1 MKHYHHIVTNFDSN
15 TPFWHKV
22 VGNFMFLFGITK
34 ITFRGNLLTI
44 DDYKKA
50 KEVLQKGDIILV
62 GQHKRISK
70 YFIQG
75 PVTHAALCVS
85 KHRLVHALADG
96 VMCTNLKKM
105 IKEYDTLII
114 LRPKTDPAKSKEI
127 TGKAIAYIKN
137 QIGKPFNFL
146 IEEGEEKFYCTELV
160 NNAYRETGFDTGL
173 ANHKKFGPQIIEK
186 IIKIKNPL
194 RPTDFLKGN
203 FEIIY
208 MSEALEY
215 NDKGEIVFTGI
226 K

>member
-1 MKHYHHIVTNFDSN
+1 
-15 TPFWHKV
+15 
-22 VGNFMFLFGITK
+22 MFLFGITK
-34 ITFRGNLLTI
+34 ITFRGNLLTLE
-44 DDYKKA
+44 DYKKT
-50 KEVLQKGDIILV
+50 KKVLKKGDILLV
-62 GQHKRISK
+62 GQHKRISR

-85 KHRLVHALADG
+85 KHRLVHAMADG
-96 VMCTNLKKM
+96 VMYTNLKKM

-114 LRPKTDPAKSKEI
+114 LRPKISSTKSKDI
-127 TGKAIAYIKN
+127 AQKAVTYIKN

-146 IEEGEEKFYCTELV
+146 IEEGGEKFYCTELV
-160 NNAYRETGFDTGL
+160 NNAYREAGFDTGL
-173 ANHKKFGPQIIEK
+173 TNHKKFGPQIIEK

-208 MSEALEY
+208 MSDALKY
-215 NDKGEIVFTGI
+215 DDKGEVVFTGI